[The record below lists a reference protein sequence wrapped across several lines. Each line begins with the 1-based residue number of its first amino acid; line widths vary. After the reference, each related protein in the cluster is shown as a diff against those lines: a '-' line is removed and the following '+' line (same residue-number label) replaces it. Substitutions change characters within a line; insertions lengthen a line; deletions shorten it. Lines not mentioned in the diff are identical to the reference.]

1 MINEAHS
8 PMCNVEPVTYLSP
21 PPALQPSMN
30 LARKDVGKEDDE
42 RSILGLTVLPNIAGS
57 K

>member
-1 MINEAHS
+1 
-8 PMCNVEPVTYLSP
+8 MCNVKPVTYLSP

-30 LARKDVGKEDDE
+30 LARNDVGKEDDE
-42 RSILGLTVLPNIAGS
+42 RSILGLTVLRNIAGS